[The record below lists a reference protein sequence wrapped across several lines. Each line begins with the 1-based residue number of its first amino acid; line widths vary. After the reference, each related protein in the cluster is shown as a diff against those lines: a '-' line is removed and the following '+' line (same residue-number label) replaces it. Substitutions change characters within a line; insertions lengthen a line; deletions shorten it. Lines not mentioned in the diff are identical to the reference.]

1 MPLLDVR
8 DLSVAFETDEGRVD
22 VIDQVNLQLES
33 GETLGVVGESGCGK
47 SVTALAIMGL
57 LPQPSGRITNGQIVL
72 DNQDLLDKHLDER
85 RRVRGRRISMIFQ
98 EPMTA
103 LNPVQRIGKQ
113 LVESVQLH
121 RPDVGKDEGLKECV
135 KILEQV
141 GISEPEQRL
150 MDYPHQLS
158 GGMRQ
163 RVMIA
168 MALIHVPDILIA
180 DEPTTALDVT
190 IQAQILELISKLQQ
204 ENGMAVIFIT
214 HDLAVIAELAD
225 RVSVMYAGRVVEQ
238 SKVTELFSAPLHPYT
253 QGLLN
258 SIPKLE
264 GTPKTQLETIP
275 GLVPSYDEMPSGC
288 RFRNRCNYARTLCG
302 DRVPSLESESN
313 THHVAC
319 HYWSNLSERSQ

>member
-8 DLSVAFETDEGRVD
+8 DLSVAFETDEGKVD
-22 VIDQVNLQLES
+22 VVDKVNLQLDQ
-33 GETLGVVGESGCGK
+33 GETLGIVGESGCGK

-57 LPQPSGRITNGQIVL
+57 LPKPSGQITNGQIIL
-72 DNQDLLDKHLDER
+72 ENRNLLNTEFDER
-85 RRVRGRRISMIFQ
+85 RNIRGRRISMIFQ

-113 LVESVQLH
+113 LIESLRLH
-121 RPDVGKDEGLKECV
+121 RPELGKDEGHKECV
-135 KILEQV
+135 RLLSQV
-141 GISEPEQRL
+141 GISEPERRL
-150 MDYPHQLS
+150 LDYPHQLS

-168 MALIHVPDILIA
+168 MALIHVPDVLIA

-190 IQAQILELISKLQQ
+190 IQAQILELISALQEQ
-204 ENGMAVIFIT
+204 NGMAVIFIT

-225 RVSVMYAGRVVEQ
+225 RVNVMYAGRVVEQ
-238 SKVTELFSAPLHPYT
+238 ANVTELFSSPLHPYT

-258 SIPKLE
+258 SIPRLE
-264 GTPKTQLETIP
+264 GIPKTQLDTIP

-288 RFRNRCNYARTLCG
+288 RFRNRCSFARVRCENK
-302 DRVPSLESESN
+302 VPVLEAKDGAHPVS
-313 THHVAC
+313 C
-319 HYWSNLSERSQ
+319 HYWQNLAEQSA

>member
-8 DLSVAFETDEGRVD
+8 DLSVAFDTDEGKVD
-22 VIDQVNLQLES
+22 VVDNVNLQLER
-33 GETLGVVGESGCGK
+33 GETLGIVGESGCGK

-57 LPQPSGRITNGQIVL
+57 LPQPSGRVTHGQIVL
-72 DNQDLLDKHLDER
+72 ENQDLLAKHLDER
-85 RRVRGRRISMIFQ
+85 RSVRGRKISMVFQ

-103 LNPVQRIGKQ
+103 LNPVQRVGKQ
-113 LVESVQLH
+113 LIESVRLH
-121 RPDVGKDEGLKECV
+121 RPEVTKEEGLDECV
-135 KILEQV
+135 RILEQV

-190 IQAQILELISKLQQ
+190 IQAQILELIAKLQR

-225 RVSVMYAGRVVEQ
+225 RVNVMYAGRVVEQ
-238 SKVTELFSAPLHPYT
+238 SNVTELFSTPLHPYT

-288 RFRNRCNYARTLCG
+288 RFRNRCNYTQTLCG
-302 DRVPSLESESN
+302 NKTPNLESDSDA
-313 THHVAC
+313 HLVAC
-319 HYWSNLSERSQ
+319 HYWRNLSAGNQ

>member
-8 DLSVAFETDEGRVD
+8 DLSVAFDTDEGRVD
-22 VIDQVNLQLES
+22 VIDQVNLQLER

-72 DNQDLLDKHLDER
+72 DNQDLLGKHLDER

-121 RPDVGKDEGLKECV
+121 RPDVGKDEGLEECV

-141 GISEPEQRL
+141 GISEPERRL

-190 IQAQILELISKLQQ
+190 IQAQILELIAKLQR

-275 GLVPSYDEMPSGC
+275 GLVPSYDQMPSGC

-302 DRVPSLESESN
+302 DRVPSLESDSDS
-313 THHVAC
+313 HHVAC
-319 HYWSNLSERSQ
+319 HFWNNLSERIQ

>member
-8 DLSVAFETDEGRVD
+8 DLSVAFDTDEGMVA
-22 VIDQVNLQLES
+22 VIDQVNLHLER

-72 DNQDLLDKHLDER
+72 ENQDLLAKHLDER
-85 RRVRGRRISMIFQ
+85 RSVRGRRISMIFQ

-113 LVESVQLH
+113 LIESVRLH
-121 RPDVGKDEGLKECV
+121 RPEVSKEEGLNECV
-135 KILEQV
+135 EILEQV

-150 MDYPHQLS
+150 LDYPHQLS

-190 IQAQILELISKLQQ
+190 IQAQILELIAKLQR

-238 SKVTELFSAPLHPYT
+238 SKVTELFSTPLHPYT

-264 GTPKTQLETIP
+264 GTPKTQLKTIP
-275 GLVPSYDEMPSGC
+275 GLVPSYGEMPSGC
-288 RFRNRCNYARTLCG
+288 RFRNRCDHAQALCG
-302 DRVPSLESESN
+302 NKVPSLESEN
-313 THHVAC
+313 DAHRVAC
-319 HYWSNLSERSQ
+319 HYWRDLSERIQ

>member
-1 MPLLDVR
+1 MTLLDVR
-8 DLSVAFETDEGRVD
+8 ELSVAFETDEGKVD
-22 VIDQVNLQLES
+22 VVDRVNLQLKR
-33 GETLGVVGESGCGK
+33 GETLGIVGESGCGK

-57 LPQPSGRITNGQIVL
+57 LPQPSGQITSGQIVL
-72 DNQDLLDKHLDER
+72 ENEDLLAKHIDER
-85 RRVRGRRISMIFQ
+85 RGVRGRRISMIFQ

-103 LNPVQRIGKQ
+103 LNPVQRVGKQ
-113 LVESVQLH
+113 LIESVRLH
-121 RPDVGKDEGLKECV
+121 RPEATKEEGLSECV

-150 MDYPHQLS
+150 KDYPHQLS

-190 IQAQILELISKLQQ
+190 IQAQILELIAKLQR

-238 SKVTELFSAPLHPYT
+238 SKVTELFSSPLHPYT

-264 GTPKTQLETIP
+264 GTPKTELDTIA

-288 RFRNRCNYARTLCG
+288 RFRNRCNYAQPLCG
-302 DRVPSLESESN
+302 NKVPNLEAEN
-313 THHVAC
+313 DAHPVAC
-319 HYWSNLSERSQ
+319 HYWRNLSERST

>member
-1 MPLLDVR
+1 MPLLDVL
-8 DLSVAFETDEGRVD
+8 DLSVAFETDEGKVD
-22 VIDQVNLQLES
+22 VVDRVNLQLDR

-57 LPQPSGRITNGQIVL
+57 LPKPSGQITNGQIIF
-72 DNQDLLDKHLDER
+72 DNQNLVATEQDER
-85 RRVRGRRISMIFQ
+85 RNVRGRRISMIFQ

-113 LVESVQLH
+113 LIESLRLH
-121 RPDVGKDEGLKECV
+121 RPELGKDEGLKECV
-135 KILEQV
+135 RLLAQV
-141 GISEPEQRL
+141 GISEPERRL
-150 MDYPHQLS
+150 LDYPHQLS

-190 IQAQILELISKLQQ
+190 IQAQILELISDLQEQ
-204 ENGMAVIFIT
+204 NGMAVIFIT

-225 RVSVMYAGRVVEQ
+225 RVNVMYAGRVVERA
-238 SKVTELFSAPLHPYT
+238 KVTELFSSPLHPYT

-264 GTPKTQLETIP
+264 GIPKTQLDTIP

-288 RFRNRCNYARTLCG
+288 RFRNRCTYAKALCG
-302 DRVPSLESESN
+302 NKVPTLEAQDGA
-313 THHVAC
+313 HPVAC
-319 HYWSNLSERSQ
+319 HYWQNLVEQSA

>member
-8 DLSVAFETDEGRVD
+8 DLSVAFDTDEGRVD

-57 LPQPSGRITNGQIVL
+57 LPRPSGRITNGQIVL
-72 DNQDLLDKHLDER
+72 DNQDLLSKHLDER

-121 RPDVGKDEGLKECV
+121 RPDVGKDESLEECV

-190 IQAQILELISKLQQ
+190 IQAQILELIAKLQQ

-238 SKVTELFSAPLHPYT
+238 STVTELFSAPLHPYT

-288 RFRNRCNYARTLCG
+288 RFRNRCNHAQTLCG

-319 HYWSNLSERSQ
+319 HYWGNLSERIQ

>member
-8 DLSVAFETDEGRVD
+8 DLSVSFDTDEGKVD
-22 VIDQVNLQLES
+22 VVDQVNLQLDR

-57 LPQPSGRITNGQIVL
+57 LPKPSGQITNGQIIF
-72 DNQDLLDKHLDER
+72 DNQDLLATELDER
-85 RRVRGRRISMIFQ
+85 RNVRGRKISMIFQ

-113 LVESVQLH
+113 LIESLRLH
-121 RPDVGKDEGLKECV
+121 RPELGKDEGHRECV
-135 KILEQV
+135 RLLSQV
-141 GISEPEQRL
+141 GISEPERRL
-150 MDYPHQLS
+150 QDYPHQLS

-168 MALIHVPDILIA
+168 MALIHVPDVLIA

-190 IQAQILELISKLQQ
+190 IQAQILELISDLQEQ
-204 ENGMAVIFIT
+204 NGMAVIFIT

-225 RVSVMYAGRVVEQ
+225 RVNVMYAGRVVERA
-238 SKVTELFSAPLHPYT
+238 SVAELFSSPLHPYT

-264 GTPKTQLETIP
+264 GIHKTQLDTIP

-288 RFRNRCNYARTLCG
+288 RFRNRCTYAKALCG
-302 DRVPSLESESN
+302 NKVPILEARDGA
-313 THHVAC
+313 HPVAC
-319 HYWSNLSERSQ
+319 HYWQSLLEQRA

>member
-8 DLSVAFETDEGRVD
+8 DLSVAFDTDEGRVD

-72 DNQDLLDKHLDER
+72 ENQDLLSKHLDER
-85 RRVRGRRISMIFQ
+85 RSVRGRRISMIFQ

-113 LVESVQLH
+113 LIESVRLH
-121 RPDVGKDEGLKECV
+121 RPEVSKDEGLDECV

-190 IQAQILELISKLQQ
+190 IQAQILELIARLQR

-225 RVSVMYAGRVVEQ
+225 RVNVMYAGRVVEQ
-238 SKVTELFSAPLHPYT
+238 SNVTELFSTPLHPYT

-275 GLVPSYDEMPSGC
+275 GLVPSYNEMPSGC
-288 RFRNRCNYARTLCG
+288 RFRNRCNYTQTLCG
-302 DRVPSLESESN
+302 NKVPSLESDSDS
-313 THHVAC
+313 HRIAC
-319 HYWSNLSERSQ
+319 HYWRNLSAGVQ

>member
-8 DLSVAFETDEGRVD
+8 DLSVAFDTDEGRVD
-22 VIDQVNLQLES
+22 VVDQVNLQLES
-33 GETLGVVGESGCGK
+33 GETLGIVGESGCGK

-72 DNQDLLDKHLDER
+72 ENQDLLSKHLDER
-85 RRVRGRRISMIFQ
+85 RSVRGRRVSMIFQ

-113 LVESVQLH
+113 LIESVRLH
-121 RPDVGKDEGLKECV
+121 RSEISKEEGLDECV
-135 KILEQV
+135 SILEQV

-190 IQAQILELISKLQQ
+190 IQAQILELIAKLQR

-225 RVSVMYAGRVVEQ
+225 RVNVMYAGRVVEQ
-238 SKVTELFSAPLHPYT
+238 SNVTELFSTPLHPYT

-275 GLVPSYDEMPSGC
+275 GLVPSYNEMPSGC
-288 RFRNRCNYARTLCG
+288 RFRNRCNYAQTLCG
-302 DRVPSLESESN
+302 NKVPSLESDSAS
-313 THHVAC
+313 HRVAC
-319 HYWSNLSERSQ
+319 HYWRNLSAGIQ

>member
-8 DLSVAFETDEGRVD
+8 DLSVAFDTDEGRVD

-72 DNQDLLDKHLDER
+72 DNQDLLGKHLDER

-121 RPDVGKDEGLKECV
+121 RPDVGKDESLEECV

-190 IQAQILELISKLQQ
+190 IQAQILELIAKLQQ

-288 RFRNRCNYARTLCG
+288 RFRNRCDYAQTLCG
-302 DRVPSLESESN
+302 DRVPNLESESN

-319 HYWSNLSERSQ
+319 HYWGNLSERSQ